1 MAKRTAEARLKHVAL
16 ANKMT
21 EVSAIGNNQGIT
33 LLGNF
38 RLTRSFRWMQ
48 QEFSNDEHRGSAF
61 FELSR
66 LLLIGGDGHPLALV
80 GRLLITALLTSNTTL
95 VPIGPP
101 APSTISC

>member
-1 MAKRTAEARLKHVAL
+1 MRHVLAMAKRTAEDRLKHVAL

-48 QEFSNDEHRGSAF
+48 QEFSNDEHHGGAF

-66 LLLIGGDGHPLALV
+66 LLLIGGDRHPLALV
-80 GRLLITALLTSNTTL
+80 RAFADHRWARISPQNTQ
-95 VPIGPP
+95 
-101 APSTISC
+101 